1 MLPVVRL
8 SLPAGYR
15 KCRVAPGVGHATP
28 YEEKTARTTSVEG
41 AMTMPNAAIRV
52 GVAVLATSVAF
63 RIGLPA
69 SARAAEYVTLKI
81 FNDTHVPI
89 TQLYD
94 VDSRQDN
101 WGINDLQAPVQPGH
115 YFYIR
120 LRQNSYAHCPGIL
133 HDVKLIFANGA
144 TKVVRKI
151 DVCKYDLHVD
161 RP

>member
-1 MLPVVRL
+1 MPRC
-8 SLPAGYR
+8 AE
-15 KCRVAPGVGHATP
+15 VGRATP
-28 YEEKTARTTSVEG
+28 DEEKKFEPRRWKG
-41 AMTMPNAAIRV
+41 GPTMPNAALRL
-52 GVAVLATSVAF
+52 GVAALATSVFFAPQ
-63 RIGLPA
+63 RA
-69 SARAAEYVTLKI
+69 VRAAEYVTLKI

-94 VDSRQDN
+94 MASRQDN

-120 LRQNSYAHCPGIL
+120 LRQNSYAHCPGLL